1 MSALESPPSLTPLWQ
16 DPWST
21 VVTASG
27 LTGAQVSVNGTED
40 FYGSQHLLQNK
51 VNVSPMIGN
60 HQAAFYHSHHH
71 VMNHHHQS
79 PVMVPQGYHHPG
91 MIRNDLDQN
100 SGTGNQNNNNNSL
113 NSDTNSSSTTSS
125 TISTGNGN
133 GGQIKNTSGS
143 TGNNKRQVN
152 FKLADIKIEPDPLS
166 HHNHILPD
174 NQPGGVQKVPSIS
187 DLSDQESSLDI
198 PCNQVGLLLHN
209 VYHIGWTDT
218 TSLFKM
224 IDIAFTL
231 IIVLLVSIP
240 IHLFL
245 FFLNR

>member
-71 VMNHHHQS
+71 VMNHHQS

-100 SGTGNQNNNNNSL
+100 SGTNQNNNNNSL

-125 TISTGNGN
+125 TTSIGN
-133 GGQIKNTSGS
+133 GGQIKTSGS
-143 TGNNKRQVN
+143 TGNGNNKRQVN

-198 PCNQVGLLLHN
+198 PCNQVSLL
-209 VYHIGWTDT
+209 YYF
-218 TSLFKM
+218 SQ
-224 IDIAFTL
+224 
-231 IIVLLVSIP
+231 IINSNLAVISK
-240 IHLFL
+240 
-245 FFLNR
+245 NRVKPN